1 LFTCHVHVCVLTELR
16 QQKQSAREATD
27 QGYDYATVGTPD
39 TSDYQELE
47 MSRR

>member
-1 LFTCHVHVCVLTELR
+1 VLTELR
-16 QQKQSAREATD
+16 KQMSQVGARGSTSQEV
-27 QGYDYATVGTPD
+27 YATIE